1 MDKRVIPFSP
11 PDMSEDEINE
21 VADTLRNGW
30 ITTGPKVKEFERQI
44 AKYVGVNKAVCLNS
58 QTACAEMALRV
69 LGVGEGDEVIVPAYT
84 YTASASVVCHVGA
97 KLVLVDV
104 KKDSLEM
111 DYDALEKAI
120 TEKTKVIIPV
130 DLGGVPCDYDRIY
143 EIVEK
148 KKTYLNQVIRFRKQ
162 WEEYQ
167 SMLTRHMLLVL
178 HGMERCVDQL
188 RISVHLVSMQSRI

>member
-1 MDKRVIPFSP
+1 MKHKNIPFSP

-44 AKYVGVNKAVCLNS
+44 ADFVGVNKAVCLNS

-104 KKDSLEM
+104 QKDSLEM

-143 EIVEK
+143 EIVENIFS
-148 KKTYLNQVIRFRKQ
+148 NQITRFKRR
-162 WEEYQ
+162 WEESQ
-167 SMLTRHMLLVL
+167 SMLIRLMLLVL
-178 HGMERCVDQL
+178 HGMGKCA
-188 RISVHLVSMQSRI
+188 VH

>member
-1 MDKRVIPFSP
+1 MKHKNIPFSP

-44 AKYVGVNKAVCLNS
+44 ADFVGVNKAVCLNS

-104 KKDSLEM
+104 QKDNLEM

-148 KKTYLNQVIRFRKQ
+148 KKTYLNQVIRFKKR
-162 WEEYQ
+162 WEESQ
-167 SMLTRHMLLVL
+167 STLIQRMLLVL
-178 HGMERCVDQL
+178 HGMEKCVDQL
-188 RISVHLVSMQSRI
+188 LISVHLVSMLLKT

>member
-1 MDKRVIPFSP
+1 MYPSHLELHPYLFECVSRLFNFLDLSKYL
-11 PDMSEDEINE
+11 

-44 AKYVGVNKAVCLNS
+44 AEYVGVNKAVCLNS

-104 KKDSLEM
+104 QKDSLEM
-111 DYDALEKAI
+111 DYDALENAI
-120 TEKTKVIIPV
+120 T
-130 DLGGVPCDYDRIY
+130 
-143 EIVEK
+143 
-148 KKTYLNQVIRFRKQ
+148 
-162 WEEYQ
+162 
-167 SMLTRHMLLVL
+167 
-178 HGMERCVDQL
+178 
-188 RISVHLVSMQSRI
+188 

>member
-1 MDKRVIPFSP
+1 MDYNS
-11 PDMSEDEINE
+11 
-21 VADTLRNGW
+21 
-30 ITTGPKVKEFERQI
+30 PKVKEFERQI
-44 AKYVGVNKAVCLNS
+44 AEFVGVNKAVCLNS

-104 KKDSLEM
+104 QKDNLKM

-143 EIVEK
+143 EIIEK
-148 KKTYLNQVIRFRKQ
+148 KNTYLNQVIRFKKR
-162 WEEYQ
+162 WEESQ
-167 SMLTRHMLLVL
+167 LMLIQHMLLVL
-178 HGMERCVDQL
+178 HGMGKCVVQL
-188 RISVHLVSMQSRI
+188 LISVHLVSMLLKT